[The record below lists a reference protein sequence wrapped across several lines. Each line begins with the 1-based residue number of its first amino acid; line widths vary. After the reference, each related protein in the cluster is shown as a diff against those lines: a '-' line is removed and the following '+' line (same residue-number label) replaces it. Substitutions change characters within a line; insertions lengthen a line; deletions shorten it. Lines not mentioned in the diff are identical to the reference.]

1 MNQMNKKNNFIYPI
15 LVIIVLFV
23 SLGLIISFS
32 YAFKTPTFVS
42 PPKVDVD
49 ILEVSMDD
57 GGKGVTISD
66 MYPTSDEQI
75 NSIESYQFTIRNNSE
90 KKYTYQLL
98 LEELPL
104 SIINDGCTSQT
115 LLNRSQ
121 LRYQLIMND
130 KELITEDLD
139 EIKLNVLD
147 SIEIDSF
154 EKQAFSLRIFVPKSA
169 ENTEW
174 QKKHYHYRVKMELLN
189 KKEK

>member
-121 LRYQLIMND
+121 LRYQLIIND

-147 SIEIDSF
+147 IIEIDSF

-169 ENTEW
+169 
-174 QKKHYHYRVKMELLN
+174 
-189 KKEK
+189 